1 MLISSYSTG
10 SKRTQKKKKKKKKN
24 SLCKKNS
31 APILDYLNQRN
42 KLLILNLSGE
52 EVGWKTGL
60 IGGLKIQYNIKE
72 TRAGKT
78 EGRATRRKLQWGVVV
93 LHSNVE

>member
-1 MLISSYSTG
+1 MG
-10 SKRTQKKKKKKKKN
+10 SKRTQRKKN
-24 SLCKKNS
+24 SLCRRNS
-31 APILDYLNQRN
+31 APILDYLNQMN
-42 KLLILNLSGE
+42 KLLTLNLSGE

-60 IGGLKIQYNIKE
+60 IGGLKVQYNIKE

-78 EGRATRRKLQWGVVV
+78 EGRATRRKLQWGVLV